1 MYDQV
6 LWFTTRGW
14 GAVSL
19 LMLTA
24 SVCFGLVTVARL
36 GSDGWPRFLNLEMH
50 RRVSLISIVFLV
62 VHVLAAVFDPFAKL
76 GFAAAIVP
84 LASTYRPLPVALG
97 VISMYLFIALI
108 VTGLLRNR
116 MPQPLWRTIHWS
128 SYAMWP
134 LAVLHSV
141 LSGSDTGSLWMLAI
155 DGVCFAL
162 VAVCLVLRV
171 SFADA
176 NRSRL
181 EDVVLTSSWQK
192 PSKPKDRR

>member
-6 LWFTTRGW
+6 LWFTTRGS

-19 LMLTA
+19 LMLTG
-24 SVCFGLVTVARL
+24 SVCFGLVTVTRFGHAQ
-36 GSDGWPRFLNLEMH
+36 WPRFLNLEMH

-141 LSGSDTGSLWMLAI
+141 LSGSDAGAPWMLVI
-155 DGVCFAL
+155 DGICFTVVGA
-162 VAVCLVLRV
+162 CLVWRV
-171 SFADA
+171 GAADA
-176 NRSRL
+176 NRNRL

-192 PSKPKDRR
+192 PSKPRDER